1 MKFPSNLNLLG
12 CVQVSRGAYIISFV
26 LSPIKFIAMSLGCLT
41 CNASTQS
48 LRIEDTFQRSL
59 STHSEEGGACLIGCF
74 SRRPVHHH
82 GSAEPA
88 HPQGSR
94 VAPISD
100 DDCAPRLTR
109 CYAIRRDCTFFRDW
123 SLSEVETATLVG

>member
-1 MKFPSNLNLLG
+1 MPQDLLIAPLPYL
-12 CVQVSRGAYIISFV
+12 QTVSRCASKNAQAAI
-26 LSPIKFIAMSLGCLT
+26 LSSDHP
-41 CNASTQS
+41 
-48 LRIEDTFQRSL
+48 TFQRSL

-74 SRRPVHHH
+74 ARRPVHHH
-82 GSAEPA
+82 TSAEPT

-100 DDCAPRLTR
+100 TECAPRLTR

-123 SLSEVETATLVG
+123 SFNEVETATLVG

>member
-1 MKFPSNLNLLG
+1 
-12 CVQVSRGAYIISFV
+12 
-26 LSPIKFIAMSLGCLT
+26 MSLGCLT

-48 LRIEDTFQRSL
+48 FRIEETFQRSL

-74 SRRPVHHH
+74 ARRPIHHRAR
-82 GSAEPA
+82 AEPV

-94 VAPISD
+94 VAPIPDAES
-100 DDCAPRLTR
+100 APRLTR

-123 SLSEVETATLVG
+123 SFNEVETATLVG